1 MQQDKSTTALSDV
14 QALLEE
20 KRRQLLKEDV
30 VVLD

>member
-1 MQQDKSTTALSDV
+1 MQKDKSSSVPSEL